1 MITSYSLTQTYKI
14 TYRIHTIIAIKDF
27 IQRSNIRQTQ
37 KKYKLYIV
45 NLLLCAF
52 LNLQIAI

>member
-45 NLLLCAF
+45 NLLLFDF